1 MLISD
6 CSSDGGSSDLD
17 PLLAFAWMAVAAE
30 RGDRTYTRLRDSY
43 WRQLDVDQ
51 HAQAKARAR
60 ALRAEYG
67 DATAL
72 PRLQKSIRMARHQAT
87 GSRLGY
93 TGVLAVTA
101 TDGNRDG
108 RGPSLSG
115 ADRKSTRLN
124 SSH

>member
-1 MLISD
+1 
-6 CSSDGGSSDLD
+6 
-17 PLLAFAWMAVAAE
+17 MAVAAA

-67 DATAL
+67 DAAAL
-72 PRLQKSIRMARHQAT
+72 PPLQKSIRMARHQAT

-93 TGVLAVTA
+93 AGVLEVTA
-101 TDGNRDG
+101 PDGNRDG
-108 RGPSLSG
+108 RSPSLSG
-115 ADRKSTRLN
+115 ADEYDERYWRSMQPTMNAAASAAADDPEGATNRT
-124 SSH
+124 